1 MSFIQKRLVAA
12 GHLEP
17 FKAVKLFSL
26 IRAMLLKAFVLI
38 RLATVNQLG
47 KLSGCSPAGGDHV

>member
-26 IRAMLLKAFVLI
+26 NQGNASKSS
-38 RLATVNQLG
+38 RL
-47 KLSGCSPAGGDHV
+47 D